1 MNKEFGLKV
10 KTVVDEFT
18 FTWKK
23 KKKRQKKNKK
33 KDKKKRKIQSKY
45 IKSEIKNA
53 NGTLSVFKN
62 HIKNELK
69 DIYNEQGSYAMIGG
83 NFV

>member
-1 MNKEFGLKV
+1 MKHLVFQLLQLLFFFV
-10 KTVVDEFT
+10 CFFFVF
-18 FTWKK
+18 W
-23 KKKRQKKNKK
+23 
-33 KDKKKRKIQSKY
+33 KIQSKY

-83 NFV
+83 NFVWYVF

>member
-1 MNKEFGLKV
+1 MNKEFGLNV

-18 FTWKK
+18 FSGKRKK
-23 KKKRQKKNKK
+23 KTKKTKK